1 MEYVVLFKK
10 FQPIG
15 SVFLFYVSNLSGMGG
30 FPWIKTG
37 VLKKRL
43 MMINDEII
51 DDEINDEI
59 IDDEINDEIID
70 DDKWWDKWMTI
81 NDN

>member
-1 MEYVVLFKK
+1 
-10 FQPIG
+10 
-15 SVFLFYVSNLSGMGG
+15 
-30 FPWIKTG
+30 
-37 VLKKRL
+37 
-43 MMINDEII
+43 MINDEII